1 MSTGTE
7 KVTDV
12 GPKPR
17 VLRIFISYAKE
28 DQKIAIAVY
37 NAIQTALGAF
47 ADVFIDDALRFGLK
61 FQDEIKKRLD
71 QTDVLVVIYSAE
83 LKPSHSFTGMEL
95 GYFMRVI
102 ERETSFSDFK
112 RRIIPIYVDGP
123 PDTLSDME
131 GINIG
136 ISRST
141 LAMTFEEYEAT
152 LTLDAD
158 NRMVKFLQEF
168 QEVVDKIREKNG
180 FPKVPQSPD
189 QQDVLELVRKMQL
202 AIFSHLRTS
211 PESTLKPQKQIII
224 STNDVALESSGDDL
238 PSDAVLTPVGSG
250 NPMSV
255 FGLPS
260 TETTWGD
267 FQRLIKN
274 AKFRDSWIDAIT
286 SVVTSSLQSQLEVD
300 NSQVIVSQDE
310 KHAFRVILT
319 SGTKYFNGV
328 REFNLYFVEYLRRGD
343 FGDQS
348 TTLLLKGLELSCRFR
363 FLFLERNSE
372 FSSMSIRIANPAA
385 IRDVARKVEREMNLL
400 LRDALGVGLDKA
412 NVWADFVDWPCLA
425 RMNEAWQPIELK
437 IRDNLT
443 EIRRCCQDSET
454 LPALRESL
462 AASIQEL
469 ETTFKPLNAEL
480 IDELT
485 DKLKDYIHK

>member
-7 KVTDV
+7 KVTGL
-12 GPKPR
+12 GPRPR

-47 ADVFIDDALRFGLK
+47 ADVFIDDALRFGLN
-61 FQDEIKKRLD
+61 FQDEIKERLD

-102 ERETSFSDFK
+102 ERETSIGSFH
-112 RRIIPIYVDGP
+112 RRIIPIYVDRP
-123 PDTLSDME
+123 PDALSDTE

-152 LTLDAD
+152 LSVGAD

-189 QQDVLELVRKMQL
+189 QQDLLGLVRKMQL
-202 AIFSHLRTS
+202 AIFGQLRTN

-224 STNDVALESSGDDL
+224 STNDVALESGGDDL
-238 PSDAVLTPVGSG
+238 PSDAVLMPVGSG
-250 NPMSV
+250 NPMSI

-267 FQRLIKN
+267 FQRLIKT

-286 SVVTSSLQSQLEVD
+286 GVVTSSLQSQLEVD

-310 KHAFRVILT
+310 KHTFRIILT

-328 REFNLYFVEYLRRGD
+328 REFNLYFVEYLKQAD

-372 FSSMSIRIANPAA
+372 FSSMSIRIANPAS
-385 IRDVARKVEREMNLL
+385 IRDVARRMERELNLL
-400 LRDALGVGLDKA
+400 RRDALEVGLDKA
-412 NVWADFVDWPCLA
+412 NVWANFVDWAHLV
-425 RMNEAWQPIELK
+425 RMSEAWQPLELK
-437 IRDNLT
+437 IRENLS
-443 EIRRCCQDSET
+443 EIRSCHQGSER
-454 LPALRESL
+454 LPVLRESL
-462 AASIQEL
+462 SASIQEL
-469 ETTFKPLNAEL
+469 ETTLKPLNAEL

-485 DKLKDYIHK
+485 DKLKQYIHE